1 MRIVRRGGVFDD
13 ETGCVKKKYLTHLFI
28 CSTLAKVS
36 RTKARKDT
44 GKMERIFEQGLLYD
58 FYGELLT
65 KHQRRLYEEAVYNDM
80 SLSEIAEEEG
90 ISRQGVHD
98 LIKRCDKILCGYEE
112 KLHLAA
118 RFAEAKK
125 TILEAL
131 KLTETEI
138 LHRNREEAPQ
148 EGLLEVKE
156 LLNRLLEEL

>member
-1 MRIVRRGGVFDD
+1 
-13 ETGCVKKKYLTHLFI
+13 
-28 CSTLAKVS
+28 
-36 RTKARKDT
+36 
-44 GKMERIFEQGLLYD
+44 MEKIFEQGLLYD

-65 KHQRRLYEEAVYNDM
+65 EHQRRIYEEAVYNDM

-125 TILEAL
+125 TFLEAL

-138 LHRNREEAPQ
+138 SNRKKEEAPQ
-148 EGLLEVKE
+148 DGLLEIEE